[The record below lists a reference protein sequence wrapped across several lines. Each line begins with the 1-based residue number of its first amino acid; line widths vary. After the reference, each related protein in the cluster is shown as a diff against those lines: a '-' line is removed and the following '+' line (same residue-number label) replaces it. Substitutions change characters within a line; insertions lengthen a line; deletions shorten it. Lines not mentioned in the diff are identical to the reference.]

1 MADLKGI
8 TFIPDKNN
16 VVRDRLNRP
25 LRDLR
30 ISVTD
35 RCNFRC
41 VYCMPKDIFGSYYSF
56 LPKSKF
62 LTFEEIVR
70 FARIFLEA
78 GGKKIRITGGEPLLR
93 PNLESLIE
101 KLAGLSGLADLSLT
115 TNGSLLTRNKARLLK
130 DAGLNR
136 ITISL
141 DGLDDITS
149 ARINDVGYAAGKV
162 LVGIENAEAASL
174 APVKVNMVVI
184 AGMNEH
190 SIVPMAK
197 FFHGSGHIL
206 RFIEYMDV
214 GNTND
219 WQHADVIP
227 ASEIVARIN
236 AEMPIEAIASNYE
249 GEVAN
254 RWRYLDGGGEIG
266 VIASVTQPFCQD
278 CSRIRLSTDGKIYTC
293 LFAGDGHDIL
303 SIIRDE
309 GVNDHILRATL
320 ASIWGKRVDR
330 YSETR
335 EFTSTLVPKVEMSY
349 IGG

>member
-1 MADLKGI
+1 
-8 TFIPDKNN
+8 
-16 VVRDRLNRP
+16 
-25 LRDLR
+25 
-30 ISVTD
+30 
-35 RCNFRC
+35 
-41 VYCMPKDIFGSYYSF
+41 MPKDKFGPYYSF
-56 LPKSKF
+56 LPKSRF
-62 LTFEEIVR
+62 LTFDEIVR
-70 FARIFLEA
+70 FARMFLEM

-93 PNLESLIE
+93 PNIEDLIE
-101 KLAGLSGLADLSLT
+101 KLAGLPGLADLSLT
-115 TNGSLLTRNKARLLK
+115 TNGSLLTRTRVRLLK

-136 ITISL
+136 ITVSL
-141 DGLDDITS
+141 DGLDDITF
-149 ARINDVGYAAGKV
+149 ARINEVGYPASKV
-162 LVGIENAEAASL
+162 LAGIENAEAAGL
-174 APVKVNMVVI
+174 TPVKINMVVI

-190 SIVPMAK
+190 GIVPMAK

-206 RFIEYMDV
+206 RFIEFMDV

-219 WQHADVIP
+219 WQHVDVIP

-236 AEMPIEAIASNYE
+236 AEMPIEQIACNYN

-293 LFAGDGHDIL
+293 LFAGDGHDIRGIL
-303 SIIRDE
+303 RDD
-309 GVNDHILRATL
+309 GVNDNMLKARL
-320 ASIWGKRVDR
+320 ASIWGKRIDR

-335 EFTSTLVPKVEMSY
+335 ESISKPVPKVEMSY